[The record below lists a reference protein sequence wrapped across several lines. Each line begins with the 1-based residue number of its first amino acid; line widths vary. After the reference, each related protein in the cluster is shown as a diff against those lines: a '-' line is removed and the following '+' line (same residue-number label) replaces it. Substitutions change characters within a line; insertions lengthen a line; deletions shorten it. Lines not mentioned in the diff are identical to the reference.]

1 MSESQLPLAKDKEVL
16 LQAVQLSNSRAI
28 DSRSASVA
36 ACLLLYLAN
45 TPAAHPYLA
54 QPDIVGGL
62 VEGCLSR
69 MMEAIGGCG
78 SLVRFENESL
88 LRL

>member
-1 MSESQLPLAKDKEVL
+1 MAESQLPLAKDKEVL
-16 LQAVQLSNSRAI
+16 LQTVHLCNSH
-28 DSRSASVA
+28 SFTCKSASVA

-62 VEGCLSR
+62 VEGCLFR
-69 MMEAIGGCG
+69 MKDAID
-78 SLVRFENESL
+78 STLML
-88 LRL
+88 